1 MAISSMT
8 GFASTSGEGASGAW
22 RWDVKSVNARGLDL
36 RFRLP
41 PGRESL
47 EPALRK
53 QAQQR
58 LKRGSILIALSV
70 QEQSAAGES
79 FLDESELAKAVAHVA
94 LAARRLDEAGLPVAP
109 VHPEAL
115 LSLSGVRR
123 SAAGEAKGDQ
133 GADAS
138 AMVEGFTA
146 ALHELLTVRHAEG
159 EQLAR
164 VITEQVTQIEVLIG
178 DAEALAEE
186 AVATLRT
193 RLQGQID
200 ALVSDDR
207 GFAKERLEQEG
218 ALLASKADIREE
230 LDRLHAHVAAARG
243 LLASGGA
250 VGRKL
255 DFLTQE
261 FNREVNTLCSKS
273 ATEALTRVGLD
284 LKSVVEQVREQ
295 AANVE

>member
-1 MAISSMT
+1 MPISSMT
-8 GFASTSGEGASGAW
+8 GFASTASEGAHCAW

-53 QAQQR
+53 VAQAR
-58 LKRGSILIALSV
+58 LKRGSVLVSLSV
-70 QEQSAAGES
+70 QEQMAAAETFVDASELSAAVAQVATVARQ
-79 FLDESELAKAVAHVA
+79 LA
-94 LAARRLDEAGLPVAP
+94 EAGLPVAP
-109 VHPEAL
+109 VHPAAV

-123 SAAGEAKGDQ
+123 SAPVKDGGDA
-133 GADAS
+133 ADDAT

-146 ALHELLTVRHAEG
+146 AIDDLLTVRHAEG

-164 VITEQVTQIEVLIG
+164 VITEQVTQIEVLTR
-178 DAEALAEE
+178 DAETLAAGAVEALRHR
-186 AVATLRT
+186 LRD
-193 RLQGQID
+193 QIA
-200 ALVSDDR
+200 ALLSDPVRED
-207 GFAKERLEQEG
+207 RLEQEV

-243 LLASGGA
+243 LVAGGGA

-284 LKSVVEQVREQ
+284 LKTVIEQLREQ